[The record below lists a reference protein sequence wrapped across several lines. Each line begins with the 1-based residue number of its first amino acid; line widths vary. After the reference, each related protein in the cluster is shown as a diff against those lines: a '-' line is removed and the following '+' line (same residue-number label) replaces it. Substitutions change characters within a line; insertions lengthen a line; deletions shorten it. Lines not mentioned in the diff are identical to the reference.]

1 MLSLRMFQDT
11 LKTGSLQDPT
21 CVHAF
26 TAAGNAVQED
36 GNRRGQHQRVT
47 SWHGGNFAGVNTA
60 QMRDCWVVYAAGS
73 SNSSEQSWRF
83 VRQFLFE
90 GLGVDCGFKATG
102 GDVAEI

>member
-36 GNRRGQHQRVT
+36 GNRRAASARDLVAWWQLCGCQHSSDARLLGGLRCRV
-47 SWHGGNFAGVNTA
+47 V
-60 QMRDCWVVYAAGS
+60 
-73 SNSSEQSWRF
+73 NSSEQSWRF

-90 GLGVDCGFKATG
+90 GLGVDSGFKATG